1 MVTNIHPIS
10 AAFFCPRARRPR
22 DDYVTELRSFLSRK
36 THGISLLEHISELP
50 DTWHIFAEAR
60 PDIRDLQHSQANLN
74 LLVDWSK
81 GGPVPPVCE
90 TTFGLV
96 ALPLLLVLQLGQ
108 YMRYLEVSN
117 VSHESFVRQ
126 TQQAGGIH
134 GFCGGAA
141 AALCIACAEDEAQV
155 IRNASV
161 LLPVMMGV
169 GAAMDAAGDWDTNLP
184 TTIAVRLKYEGQG
197 EELLTQFAHVSDP
210 PRSIVAVC

>member
-1 MVTNIHPIS
+1 
-10 AAFFCPRARRPR
+10 
-22 DDYVTELRSFLSRK
+22 VTELRSFLSRR

-60 PDIRDLQHSQANLN
+60 PDIRDLRHSQENLN
-74 LLVDWSK
+74 LLVAWSK
-81 GGPVPPVCE
+81 GGSVPPVCE

-108 YMRYLEVSN
+108 YMRYLEVRN

-197 EELLTQFAHVSDP
+197 EELLRQFVHVGDRP
-210 PRSIVAVC
+210 KSIVAIC